1 MHNNHILI
9 IEDDDEIARLSA
21 MYLNSEGY
29 TTSIVTDGMVAV
41 ETIKALQPDLVIL
54 DLMLPGVD
62 GIEICKQ
69 TRDFYQGPILILTA
83 CDDEIREVNLL
94 KLGADDY
101 LNKPVKPHIM
111 LARIE
116 ALLRRSKISGTQQ
129 QQISTRLIQID
140 TTNQTVRFK
149 GQLLDLTGAEYDML
163 QILTRNAGKTVSRE
177 ICSRALRG
185 IDYSVSD
192 RSIDMRISGLRKKL
206 QDEKAPYQIIKTIR
220 SKGYMLINE

>member
-29 TTSIVTDGMVAV
+29 TTSIVTDGIVAV

-54 DLMLPGVD
+54 DLMLPGID

-83 CDDEIREVNLL
+83 CDDEFREVNLL

-116 ALLRRSKISGTQQ
+116 ALLRRSKISCTQQ

>member
-29 TTSIVTDGMVAV
+29 TTSIVTDGQVAIP
-41 ETIKALQPDLVIL
+41 TIKALQPDLIML

-69 TRDFYQGPILILTA
+69 ARDFYQGPILILTA
-83 CDDEIREVNLL
+83 CDDEISEVNLL

-116 ALLRRSKISGTQQ
+116 ALLRRSKINTAQQ
-129 QQISTRLIQID
+129 HQVTTHLIQVD
-140 TTNQTVRFK
+140 TKNQTVFFK
-149 GQLLDLTGAEYDML
+149 GHLLDLTGSEYDML
-163 QILTRNAGKTVSRE
+163 LILARNAGKTVSRE
-177 ICSRALRG
+177 SCSVALRG

-206 QDEKAPYQIIKTIR
+206 QDEKAPYQLIKTIR